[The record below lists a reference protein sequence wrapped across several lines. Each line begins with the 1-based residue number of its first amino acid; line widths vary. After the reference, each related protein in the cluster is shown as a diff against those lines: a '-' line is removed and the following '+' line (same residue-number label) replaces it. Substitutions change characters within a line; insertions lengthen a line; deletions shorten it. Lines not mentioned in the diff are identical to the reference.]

1 MGIKPET
8 MAMTSVQGRV
18 LTRHA
23 AQRDGQL
30 VLQYYLATAKG
41 PVLVEVLHG
50 EYLCFCQQTDVA
62 MLQLQMPGQALRY
75 VPLALKSFSGSLI
88 SGIYTP
94 SSQAYRT
101 LVRIAKDAG
110 IALFEADIR
119 PEQRFLI
126 ERFVALDVA
135 FLGHF
140 AKDSQSTAPAAACDN
155 ISFES
160 RADAANVTIAC
171 ATKACSDDPA
181 ASPTDCVPS
190 LPRFIAKQ
198 AKSISRQSG
207 VPLRAI
213 SLDVECSL

>member
-1 MGIKPET
+1 MKPET

-140 AKDSQSTAPAAACDN
+140 AQDSESTEPAAVCGT
-155 ISFES
+155 IGYLPS
-160 RADAANVTIAC
+160 ADEVSVADVT
-171 ATKACSDDPA
+171 A
-181 ASPTDCVPS
+181 ASSTV
-190 LPRFIAKQ
+190 
-198 AKSISRQSG
+198 
-207 VPLRAI
+207 
-213 SLDVECSL
+213 